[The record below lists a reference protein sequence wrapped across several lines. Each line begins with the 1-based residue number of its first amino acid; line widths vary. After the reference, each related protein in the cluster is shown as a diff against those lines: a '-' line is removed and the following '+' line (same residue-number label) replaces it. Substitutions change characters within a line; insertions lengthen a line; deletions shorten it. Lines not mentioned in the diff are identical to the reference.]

1 MFRGNITRLLSY
13 LIFANTLAN
22 GISKSASSSQ
32 LGSQITV
39 NVRSFG
45 VRADGRTDDSQAFNA
60 AWEKACNSVGNVT
73 MLIPKGTYLVGPLKF
88 RGPCQKVSSLTVLMK
103 GYLKATTDL
112 SEYEHGSGWIE
123 FAWIEGLTLRGGGVF
138 DGQGAK
144 AWPSNNCPTSSKCD
158 LLPTNLKFVGMNR
171 TTIHRITSL
180 NSKFFHIALVHC
192 RDFKGN
198 RLKISAP
205 SDSPNTD
212 GIHLER
218 SSNVRIYKSDIGTG
232 DDCISVGPGN
242 SQITITSINCGPGH
256 GISVGSLGKYPN
268 EQDVNGLVVRN
279 CTMVGTSNGIRIKTW
294 ADSPGRSA
302 ATNISF
308 ENILMKHVRNP
319 IIINQAYCP
328 FESCSSEAPSG
339 VRLSD
344 IYFKNIR
351 GTSLSEV
358 AVSLF
363 CSKGFPCKNV
373 FLQNVLLNLATG
385 ARRPISTCENVEA
398 RYIGTQMPPPCP

>member
-1 MFRGNITRLLSY
+1 MNRGNLLHILSY
-13 LIFANTLAN
+13 AVFACTLFTQGTA
-22 GISKSASSSQ
+22 KSTRFSR
-32 LGSQITV
+32 IIV

-45 VRADGRTDDSQAFNA
+45 VREDGRTDDSRAFQA
-60 AWEKACNSVGNVT
+60 AWEKACTSVGNVT
-73 MLIPKGTYLVGPLKF
+73 LLIPKGVYVVGPLKF
-88 RGPCQKVSSLTVLMK
+88 RGPCEGVPSLTVLMK
-103 GYLKATTDL
+103 ATTDL
-112 SEYEHGSGWIE
+112 SKYEPESGWIE
-123 FAWIEGLTLRGGGVF
+123 FAWIDGLTLRGGGVF

-144 AWPSNNCPTSSKCD
+144 SWPYNSCPTSSNCD
-158 LLPTNLKFVGMNR
+158 LLPTSLKFVGMNR
-171 TTIHRITSL
+171 TTVHGITSL

-192 RDFKGN
+192 RDFKGSG
-198 RLKISAP
+198 LKIYAP
-205 SDSPNTD
+205 GDSPNTD

-218 SSNVRIYKSDIGTG
+218 SSNVRLYESNIGTG

-242 SQITITSINCGPGH
+242 SQITIANITCGPGH

-279 CTMVGTSNGIRIKTW
+279 CTIVGTSNGIRIKTW
-294 ADSPGRSA
+294 ADSPGRSL

-308 ENILMKHVRNP
+308 ENILMKRVENP

-351 GTSLSEV
+351 GTSVSEV

-373 FLQNVLLNLATG
+373 FLQNVHLNLIKG
-385 ARRPISTCENVEA
+385 ERLPVSTCENVEA